1 MLTLPECNTY
11 SSYLL
16 DKAVQ
21 EVFTFKENMK
31 HNKLLT
37 TIAALSLLPAQCVD
51 AQEIEVIQVI
61 GSQIVGQSQTDPSQD
76 LTLINALMPELAF
89 TSGGVGGFSAFNERG
104 TQSIHTVVYRNGV
117 PVNDAGAGWYDF
129 AHDMP
134 TGGERVQSISGPNS
148 VMYGNG
154 SLAGTVFINDEISE
168 NSMMVRLGD
177 NHTLKSIEMAE
188 VFALSYAKINNGS
201 VKTDNTENDW
211 YENVTA
217 KLSTELGQFTATATY
232 TDYSYDYDD
241 CWNTD
246 YSVTNDCVQQGN
258 KGTVSIR
265 NDNLTFGYN
274 FNNAEYFSSGDSTW
288 ESKAENFYFDGRK
301 QTYLFSKP
309 TVVGVTVTQ
318 EKYAGESRADHS
330 VYATIDVSEFV
341 QVGTRLSE
349 DALVYRVGFA
359 YDNWFASLGT
369 SFRNPSIYELHGDA
383 WTAAN
388 PDLDPEK
395 AIGGEVGYGP
405 LSVFKYD
412 FSNGIDYSFANSQ
425 YINSGAYSTQGIRLM
440 DTYAVPYGGLNVM
453 LGYTDS
459 DQPQVPEY
467 KSSVRYFA
475 TLRDWGISLEYIS
488 MINRGTDYTGAEIDD
503 VETINFNLY
512 KTLGRIELNL
522 AIRDLLN
529 NEFEMTPGYA
539 AGGRTLLLTITYK

>member
-1 MLTLPECNTY
+1 
-11 SSYLL
+11 
-16 DKAVQ
+16 
-21 EVFTFKENMK
+21 MK
-31 HNKLLT
+31 HNTLT
-37 TIAALSLLPAQCVD
+37 TALSSLLLLPTLSVS

-61 GSQIVGQSQTDPSQD
+61 GSQIVGQSETDPSQD
-76 LTLINALMPELAF
+76 LTIINALMPELVF

-148 VMYGNG
+148 VMYGSG

-168 NSMMVRLGD
+168 NAVMVRLGD
-177 NHTLKSIEMAE
+177 DHQLKSFEIAE
-188 VFALSYAKINNGS
+188 VFALSHTKINNGS
-201 VKTDNTENDW
+201 VKTDNTEDDW
-211 YENVTA
+211 YENTTA
-217 KLSTELGQFTATATY
+217 KLSTTLGQFTTTVTY

-246 YSVTNDCVQQGN
+246 YSVTNNCVQQGN

-265 NDNLTFGYN
+265 NDNITFGYN

-301 QTYLFSKP
+301 QTELMGKHI
-309 TVVGVTVTQ
+309 VVGVTATQ
-318 EKYAGESRADHS
+318 QQYVGESQTDQS
-330 VYATIDVSEFV
+330 VYTTVDLSDFV
-341 QVGTRLSE
+341 QVGARLSK

-388 PDLDPEK
+388 PDLSPEK
-395 AIGGEVGYGP
+395 AIGGEFGYGP
-405 LSVFKYD
+405 LSVFKYE

-425 YINSGAYSTQGIRLM
+425 YINTGEYTTQGVRLM
-440 DTYAVPYGGLNVM
+440 DTYAMPYGGLSVM

-459 DQPQVPEY
+459 DQPQVPEF
-467 KSSVRYFA
+467 KSSVQYFA
-475 TLRDWGISLEYIS
+475 TIRDWGVSLEYIS
-488 MINRGTDYTGAEIDD
+488 MLNRGTDYTGAAIDD
-503 VETINFNLY
+503 VETLNFNLY
-512 KTLGRIELNL
+512 KTLDRFEFNI
-522 AIRDLLN
+522 AVRDLLDN
-529 NEFEMTPGYA
+529 QFEMTPGYA
-539 AGGRTLLLTITYK
+539 AGGRTLLLTITYN